1 VIEQDAPV
9 VLEVDDLAVE
19 GHVEGF
25 SLTMRAGEV
34 VGLAGHAGSGS
45 RQIAHSLA
53 GHQRRWIGRV
63 RLGGQEIRPERW
75 DPFSAVRTGV
85 TLVPEDR
92 IKEGLVGGMSIEDN
106 VTLTTLRQLSG
117 NVFLDRKKRRQ
128 VAEQARADL
137 GVACSSVDQ
146 PVGQLSGGNQQ
157 KVLLGAALGPTPTV
171 LILMHPTAGVDIAS
185 KATILQIVEDH
196 RRKGLAVLLVSDE
209 PEELEFCDRVQVWVR
224 GQLALEGSGLSEDQ
238 LVAAMEGSPV
248 DPDAGRS
255 TTTTNEV
262 HR

>member
-1 VIEQDAPV
+1 M

-19 GHVEGF
+19 GMSRAF

-45 RQIAHSLA
+45 RQIA
-53 GHQRRWIGRV
+53 QQPRRSPAPVDRGV

-75 DPFSAVRTGV
+75 DPFRAVRTGV

-106 VTLTTLRQLSG
+106 VTLTTLRQLTG

-157 KVLLGAALGPTPTV
+157 KVLLGAALGRPP
-171 LILMHPTAGVDIAS
+171 P
-185 KATILQIVEDH
+185 
-196 RRKGLAVLLVSDE
+196 
-209 PEELEFCDRVQVWVR
+209 F
-224 GQLALEGSGLSEDQ
+224 
-238 LVAAMEGSPV
+238 
-248 DPDAGRS
+248 
-255 TTTTNEV
+255 
-262 HR
+262 